1 MDTQTNVDKYN
12 RNATRTLAISNL
24 SNDTTIISLKKMFE
38 TFGDILVI
46 ILIKKLIN
54 ISNMF

>member
-24 SNDTTIISLKKMFE
+24 SHNTTAVSLKKMFE
-38 TFGDILVI
+38 AFGDIIVI

-54 ISNMF
+54 NSNRF